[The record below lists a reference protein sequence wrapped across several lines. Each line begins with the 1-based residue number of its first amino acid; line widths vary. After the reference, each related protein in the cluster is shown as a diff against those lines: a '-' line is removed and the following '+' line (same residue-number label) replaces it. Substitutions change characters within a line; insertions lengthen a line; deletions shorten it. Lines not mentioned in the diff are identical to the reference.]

1 MLGRTNTGGGGGGGG
16 LNFQVIGGTTAPS
29 NPKENTIWVDTD
41 VEITGWDFSAAEP
54 ANPAEGM
61 VWFSVGTASTVAFN
75 ALKKNS
81 VMVYPLSAKQYV
93 GGAWVD
99 KTAKSYRGGAWADWA
114 VFYYRAGNTF
124 DDITGGYFSNKV
136 DTQYGTGSVTFETT
150 QIELVCDGSA
160 HTIVRTENKM
170 DLSSVSTLLLKAH
183 VNVESTYDNHGV
195 LHFYATENAITD
207 VGQDTGGGATVEM
220 DYAPGIN
227 DEVTISLDVSGITGS
242 KYIFVALAT
251 AQRIVYASCGILEIR
266 GE

>member
-1 MLGRTNTGGGGGGGG
+1 MLGRTNTGGCGGGGG

-99 KTAKSYRGGAWADWA
+99 KTAKSYRGGAWVAWWNGQLYD
-114 VFYYRAGNTF
+114 RGNTYTSV
-124 DDITGGYFSNKV
+124 TGGYSA
-136 DTQYGTGSVTFETT
+136 YG
-150 QIELVCDGSA
+150 DG
-160 HTIVRTENKM
+160 TI
-170 DLSSVSTLLLKAH
+170 L
-183 VNVESTYDNHGV
+183 
-195 LHFYATENAITD
+195 TENADHLYIESTGPSGVYNNTPVDMAKYSTITFVWTCVRGGID
-207 VGQDTGGGATVEM
+207 VRFQVRSDKSTGG
-220 DYAPGIN
+220 
-227 DEVTISLDVSGITGS
+227 SGWAAGTTITGPDEKQYTTTLDIS
-242 KYIFVALAT
+242 SLSGSYYV
-251 AQRIVYASCGILEIR
+251 GIGRFSSGGPAKIKIHSIIMS
-266 GE
+266 